1 MEKAVEE
8 WGSKISLRIV
18 VCFALENAAMSVEDE
33 IKIAELK
40 LKQLEIQQKEHEITA
55 KTRFDLT
62 RAAVLVTVIGGMS
75 AVLFQGVGA
84 LTAWN
89 EKKKAEVT
97 AKSDFD
103 FKGLELFIKEQGN
116 LITCDQDESNRNLRL
131 FQSLFSETVTRGFNE
146 IVAYRSQKCV
156 TQSANSAT
164 DRAKSASKSEAQ
176 VNAAADAAR
185 YAAVAQQAPLLSAGI
200 EAGQARYRVFIHINS
215 DTDRTAAATLQA
227 ALDGFNGA
235 KSISSSLLL
244 QAAGTGR
251 QDSGLARRVCP
262 WSRSVVDRNPTGA
275 GTHVQI
281 VASRDPGILVS
292 TTNLKNRGYVERQRV
307 GLDLHARVGSFSCL

>member
-1 MEKAVEE
+1 
-8 WGSKISLRIV
+8 
-18 VCFALENAAMSVEDE
+18 MSVEDE

-40 LKQLEIQQKEHEITA
+40 LKQLEIQQKEHELTA

-84 LTAWN
+84 LTSWN

-200 EAGQARYRVFIHINS
+200 EPGQARYRVFIHINS

-227 ALDGFNGA
+227 ALIKKGYSA
-235 KSISSSLLL
+235 
-244 QAAGTGR
+244 
-251 QDSGLARRVCP
+251 
-262 WSRSVVDRNPTGA
+262 
-275 GTHVQI
+275 
-281 VASRDPGILVS
+281 PGIETVS
-292 TTNLKNRGYVERQRV
+292 TAPNRYQVRFYYKQQEPDAKTLALLAESVLGLGPSSIEIPPALERTFKSLPQGTLEFWFPR
-307 GLDLHARVGSFSCL
+307 RT